1 MSRNEQRL
9 VMLESCAVMSSS
21 LAAKKDRSQGDLA
34 ILASQVPIP
43 LLEPVRKY
51 ITSTRRFSIS
61 YHFPLPLQK
70 KARPMRSSRGQKL
83 AQKAKAAGNAPPPTL
98 QAASAARSS
107 TPPVPDFTYAPGE
120 AGRIAR
126 RYVEQVCAA
135 AGSRRQ
141 PIHVSDSSSNPSD
154 PREALRWTGRPSI
167 RSS

>member
-1 MSRNEQRL
+1 MRCHE
-9 VMLESCAVMSSS
+9 LEFGRQKGQVTGEPGHFG
-21 LAAKKDRSQGDLA
+21 LAGANSEVNKEGKGLSWLGIIVVVVVGLA
-34 ILASQVPIP
+34 PRARP
-43 LLEPVRKY
+43 KY
-51 ITSTRRFSIS
+51 N
-61 YHFPLPLQK
+61 HFLPLFPPF
-70 KARPMRSSRGQKL
+70 ARPMRSSRGQKL